1 MKSLLPMV
9 FIPIIIAVS
18 LGLSACSAARASD
31 LQAAPAVTAAGTAQG
46 EIAYPAS
53 DASQDISAPPAN
65 QPRTDWPDGQ
75 AQKDAQGAVEVTII
89 PLNLNNPG
97 DTLDFEVSLN
107 THSVD
112 LSMDLA
118 TLANLTTDTGLV
130 VKASL
135 WEAPLGGHHVSGV
148 LSFPSSLSGV
158 PVLEGA
164 TRLTLTLISFDA
176 AERVFTWER

>member
-9 FIPIIIAVS
+9 FIPLMIVLS
-18 LGLSACSAARASD
+18 GVLSACSPAQASD
-31 LQAAPAVTAAGTAQG
+31 LQAPPAVIPAGTAQG

-53 DASQDISAPPAN
+53 DASQDLPAPSTS
-65 QPRTDWPDGQ
+65 QPGTEWPDGQ
-75 AQKDAQGAVEVTII
+75 AQRDAQGAIEVTII

-107 THSVD
+107 THSID

-118 TLANLTTDTGLV
+118 TLATLTTDAGQAV
-130 VKASL
+130 PASL
-135 WEAPLGGHHVSGV
+135 WDASLGGHHVSGV
-148 LSFPSSLSGV
+148 LSFPSSVSGV

-164 TRLTLTLISFDA
+164 TCLTLTLINLDA